1 MKLLVTGGCGYV
13 GTQLVNQLLSHDH
26 SVTVLDTMWFGN
38 YLRRDEKLR
47 IVKSDIRDINGLDR
61 AGLFDVDVIF
71 HLANIAN
78 DPSSEID
85 PKLTWEVNV
94 LGSKLLVEAGIL
106 NGVKRFIYASSGSVY
121 GVKEEENVTEDLDLD
136 PISDYNKTKMVSE
149 RVLMSY
155 KDDIEVY
162 LLRPATVCGYSPRMR
177 LDLTVNLLTRQ
188 AIEDGVITVFGGD
201 QIRPNVHINDM
212 VDSYLAVLDAPT
224 QKINGQIFNVGFKNQ
239 SVNELANDVK
249 EVIGSDVKI
258 IHTKSDDNRS
268 YHVSSE
274 KIRDVLNFNTKYTV
288 KDAVSDLKNAF
299 EKKSLINTF
308 NDEFFFNIKRMQ
320 SINLK

>member
-13 GTQLVNQLLSHDH
+13 GTQLVNELLLNDH
-26 SVTVLDTMWFGN
+26 SVVVLDTMWFGY
-38 YLRRDEKLR
+38 YLKRNEKLR
-47 IVKSDIRDINGLDR
+47 IVKSDIRDINDLDSEE
-61 AGLFDVDVIF
+61 LFDVDVFF

-94 LGSKLLVEAGIL
+94 LGSKLLIETGIL

-162 LLRPATVCGYSPRMR
+162 LLRPATV
-177 LDLTVNLLTRQ
+177 
-188 AIEDGVITVFGGD
+188 
-201 QIRPNVHINDM
+201 
-212 VDSYLAVLDAPT
+212 
-224 QKINGQIFNVGFKNQ
+224 
-239 SVNELANDVK
+239 
-249 EVIGSDVKI
+249 
-258 IHTKSDDNRS
+258 
-268 YHVSSE
+268 
-274 KIRDVLNFNTKYTV
+274 
-288 KDAVSDLKNAF
+288 
-299 EKKSLINTF
+299 
-308 NDEFFFNIKRMQ
+308 
-320 SINLK
+320 

>member
-13 GTQLVNQLLSHDH
+13 GTQLVKELLLNDH
-26 SVTVLDTMWFGN
+26 SVVVLDAMWFGN
-38 YLRRDEKLR
+38 YLKRNEKLR
-47 IVKSDIRDINGLDR
+47 IVKSDIRDINDLDSEE
-61 AGLFDVDVIF
+61 LFDVDVIF

-188 AIEDGVITVFGGD
+188 AIEDGIITVFGGD
-201 QIRPNVHINDM
+201 QVRPNVHINDM
-212 VDSYLAVLDAPT
+212 VSVYLHFLSDDFETGVY
-224 QKINGQIFNVGFKNQ
+224 NVGFENMSISQIASIVSERVGVNIRVTESNDPRSYRLNSDKLLSTGFTPNH
-239 SVNELANDVK
+239 SVNDAIEEIIMAYKKNIIQTSDNNYNVK
-249 EVIGSDVKI
+249 KMLHLG
-258 IHTKSDDNRS
+258 
-268 YHVSSE
+268 
-274 KIRDVLNFNTKYTV
+274 LNNG
-288 KDAVSDLKNAF
+288 
-299 EKKSLINTF
+299 
-308 NDEFFFNIKRMQ
+308 
-320 SINLK
+320 